1 MHCRGQPDRQLLA
14 IRDSYSG
21 FSRQRLGGAHAKSS
35 RPEHFSRYLYSLEIE
50 DPSSGESTIE
60 TYPSMPAVVAR
71 AALLIPAGYRVGI
84 WSPSS
89 LEDHPRNPATANDN
103 T

>member
-1 MHCRGQPDRQLLA
+1 ML
-14 IRDSYSG
+14 I
-21 FSRQRLGGAHAKSS
+21 
-35 RPEHFSRYLYSLEIE
+35 RPEHFSRYPYLLEIK

-71 AALLIPAGYRVGI
+71 AALLIRAGYRVGI

-89 LEDHPRNPATANDN
+89 LEQHPRHLIIANDDVRDAVPELLSD
-103 T
+103 